1 MAGGLA
7 ALDLL
12 GRGVKAGAKA
22 LDYQI
27 PKNVEPFLT
36 PVSSTKD
43 FLTSKI
49 ETALNLPKDSIAAAT
64 DPKGFLGNVIK
75 DVAKE
80 KIVESMGEQRE
91 IPVEDR
97 SFSSNDN
104 SGFESPNR
112 DFSGFESG
120 GGGKSFFDSEGMSTS
135 SYKRGGKVKAA
146 PKSKASTASRRGD
159 GIAQRGKTK
168 GRYL

>member
-1 MAGGLA
+1 MAGLA
-7 ALDLL
+7 TLDLL

-22 LDYQI
+22 LDYDI

-36 PVSSTKD
+36 PVSSAKD

-49 ETALNLPKDSIAAAT
+49 ETALNLPKDSIAVVT
-64 DPKGFLGNVIK
+64 DPKGFLGGVIK

-80 KIVESMGEQRE
+80 KIVESMGERRE
-91 IPVEDR
+91 IPEEDR
-97 SFSSNDN
+97 SFSSSN
-104 SGFESPNR
+104 
-112 DFSGFESG
+112 G
-120 GGGKSFFDSEGMSTS
+120 GYDKLALST
-135 SYKRGGKVKAA
+135 YADDDINAFKRGGKVKSAT
-146 PKSKASTASRRGD
+146 KSKANAASRRGD